1 MFWKIVLRGN
11 NPSGRVLAVLC
22 ARTGETIDVVREL
35 LNSSQGIVLQSGLTR
50 EKADLLSSE
59 LPGDGSVDI
68 IIQRDEVVCIPVL
81 MGYRPGSRGRL
92 RVALQKLSSL
102 PTEEVIH
109 FLTCIPI
116 ALKSDADRA
125 TAESIKKILEKA
137 GGIIEIR
144 SPNDL
149 VGVASRNTR
158 SRASSRPVT
167 KEVKPVKAACLSKTD
182 SDHHYVKAGSTEQKS
197 VSSKIPPVFST
208 TDFVYTVP
216 HVFQCV
222 SPSYAGETG
231 IPLPPV
237 RRSAAK
243 EVVYTP
249 PSLIRFTLPPVSIPP
264 VIGFSRQ
271 LSIAPS
277 VIESS
282 GTIFIYLFPVSSSS
296 EEEKR
301 VQGVLCRFLGL
312 SPARV
317 YQIIKSAPVALA
329 GFSER
334 IDALVAIKELTGLGI
349 PVSLV
354 KGSSVNS
361 QNPAGRSFFG
371 WLNGHG
377 RIH

>member
-22 ARTGETIDVVREL
+22 ARTGETIDAVREL
-35 LNSSQGIVLQSGLTR
+35 LNSSGGMVLQPGLTR
-50 EKADLLSSE
+50 EKADSLSAE
-59 LPGDGSVDI
+59 LPGDGSVEI
-68 IIQRDEVVCIPVL
+68 IMQRDEIVCIPVL

-125 TAESIKKILEKA
+125 TAESIKKIIEKA

-144 SPNDL
+144 SPRDL
-149 VGVASRNTR
+149 AGVSSRKTR
-158 SRASSRPVT
+158 RRASSNPPT
-167 KEVKPVKAACLSKTD
+167 EEVKPVKATSVNNIH
-182 SDHHYVKAGSTEQKS
+182 SDHQFVKVGSSEQKS
-197 VSSKIPPVFST
+197 VFFKVPPVFAR
-208 TDFVYTVP
+208 TDIVYTVP
-216 HVFQCV
+216 HIFN
-222 SPSYAGETG
+222 SAPPAFAGETS
-231 IPLPPV
+231 IPPSPV
-237 RRSAAK
+237 KSRSTM

-264 VIGFSRQ
+264 VIA
-271 LSIAPS
+271 LSHQFCIAPS
-277 VIESS
+277 IIESS
-282 GTIFIYLFPVSSSS
+282 GTILIYLFPVSS
-296 EEEKR
+296 EEEDR
-301 VQGVLCRFLGL
+301 VQRILCRLL
-312 SPARV
+312 DILPARV
-317 YQIIKSAPVALA
+317 NEIIRSAPVALA

-334 IDALVAIKELTGLGI
+334 IDALVTIKELTGHGI

-354 KGSSVNS
+354 HGSSVNV

-377 RIH
+377 RTH